1 MDLTKLD
8 NLIDFTH
15 GNGATFDEIINAES
29 KLMIKFSDEFK
40 VYTKR
45 YSSIVFNGH
54 EIQGV
59 TDNIYFD
66 VIKNTLRNKE
76 VLSKIP
82 DDFYLIEDT
91 GYEGICIW
99 QNQKGEIFMSFIDSS
114 YRKITNSLLEY
125 LQTL

>member
-15 GNGATFDEIINAES
+15 GNGTTIDEIINAES
-29 KLMIKFSDEFK
+29 ELMIKFSDEFK
-40 VYTKR
+40 EYTKR

-59 TDNIYFD
+59 TSVMHFD
-66 VIKNTLRNKE
+66 VVKNTLRNKTIM
-76 VLSKIP
+76 KQIP
-82 DDFYLIEDT
+82 NDFYLIEDT

-99 QNQKGEIFMSFIDSS
+99 QNQKGYIFMSFIDES
-114 YRKITNSLLEY
+114 YQKISDSLLEY
-125 LQTL
+125 LTTL